1 MVQPFKALPPI
12 VRSHIVE
19 QQPWRAAEWA
29 SLESRPGAAQGGN
42 RVHRQPT
49 PVVDNSRER
58 REARRTAARKAK
70 EARLSRIKQLAELI
84 VGNQRTRFF
93 DRWKRNVRRK
103 KVPPCPNI
111 GTPNS
116 PIRAREVDVRELKSS
131 ASPNTHTLPCP
142 ACPHATRADLLL

>member
-1 MVQPFKALPPI
+1 MRKNKELTEALQETI
-12 VRSHIVE
+12 RQTQRLLTIAKSE
-19 QQPWRAAEWA
+19 GA
-29 SLESRPGAAQGGN
+29 GAAQGGN